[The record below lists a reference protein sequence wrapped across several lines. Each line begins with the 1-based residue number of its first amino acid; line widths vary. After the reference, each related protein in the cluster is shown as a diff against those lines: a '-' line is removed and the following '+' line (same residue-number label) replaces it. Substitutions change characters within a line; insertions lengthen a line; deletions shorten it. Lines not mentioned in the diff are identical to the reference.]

1 MSENKKK
8 RPWIPDRYFSVTSF
22 AEKLIQEDQ
31 LSEEKALEVAIGYY
45 RKRYPEI
52 DAEKV
57 KEYLG
62 ILYSSDNSTDAENKQ
77 EPSVEKLDDPER
89 TYHFWLIQKTS
100 RNEKGTIYG
109 KIQIIKATS
118 KKNAEIRCKRMDWD
132 QVGSQAV
139 ANGFYVEYK
148 VVSGPYNSKEAA
160 NTVVTMCE

>member
-22 AEKLIQEDQ
+22 VEKLIQEDQ

-132 QVGSQAV
+132 QVGGQAV
-139 ANGFYVEYK
+139 ANGFYVEHK